1 MFSSLPILVASVIGT
16 SIAIHLG
23 TRAFIGT
30 RADGLPGGAG
40 GFALI
45 QSMAHMNAAWAPSIW
60 FLVPLLLVCAGSG
73 HLVSVRLCQMLS
85 SSSSSSSDK
94 T

>member
-1 MFSSLPILVASVIGT
+1 MFSSLPVLVAAVIGT

-23 TRAFIGT
+23 TRAVMGKQ
-30 RADGLPGGAG
+30 ADGLPGGAG
-40 GFALI
+40 GFAII
-45 QSMAHMNAAWAPSIW
+45 QSMVHMNAAWAPSLW